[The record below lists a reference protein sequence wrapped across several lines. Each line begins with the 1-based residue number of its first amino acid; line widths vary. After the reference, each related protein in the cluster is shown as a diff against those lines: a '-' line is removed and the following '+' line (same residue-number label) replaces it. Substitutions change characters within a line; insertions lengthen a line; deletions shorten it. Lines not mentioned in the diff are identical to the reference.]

1 MALTYTTLNKV
12 KQLLLSNFSLHQG
25 GRRIDFSESYLN
37 LAPGEDN
44 VGNVAL
50 SRVDFDDSY
59 WGQAQFQATFTDTT
73 TVAYVIQPDPN
84 QNEVSLG
91 SGTRFDPFTATN
103 PYTST
108 DMFTVSPS
116 YWSGYSAVG
125 DLFGWRSNAILSN
138 EFAETIIE
146 GAEFCIDSGILRS
159 QKVSNSDRTQ
169 LIFSTTATTPK
180 PLQIAA
186 MYLGAYM
193 LYSAVHASSELSESE
208 AFQWFQLA
216 KNLVDDYVRSL
227 PSQGPQWLSR
237 PGMVSMSDRD
247 DTGNP
252 TFDGM
257 ALRQTVT
264 LSMDTVQS
272 YIRKYKKNVDYINYI
287 SPATVSLTD

>member
-1 MALTYTTLNKV
+1 MALTYTTLNLV

-37 LAPGEDN
+37 LAPGARN
-44 VGNVAL
+44 AGNAAL

-59 WGQAQFQATFTDTT
+59 WGQAQFRAVFIDTT

-84 QNEVSLG
+84 QNKVSLG
-91 SGTRFDPFTATN
+91 SGTRFDPFTAVN
-103 PYTST
+103 PYIST

-116 YWSGYSAVG
+116 YWSGYSATG
-125 DLFGWRSNAILSN
+125 DEFSWKSNALLSN
-138 EFAETIIE
+138 DFAETIIE

-159 QKVSNSDRTQ
+159 QKVTNSDRTK
-169 LIFSTTATTPK
+169 LIFSTTAATPK
-180 PLQIAA
+180 PLRIAA

-193 LYSAVHASSELSESE
+193 LYSAVHASSVLSESE

-227 PSQGPQWLSR
+227 PSRGPQWISR
-237 PGMVSMSDRD
+237 PGTVSMSQND
-247 DTGNP
+247 DIGNP

-257 ALRQTVT
+257 DLRQTVA
-264 LSMDTVQS
+264 LSFDDVQS
-272 YIRKYKKNVDYINYI
+272 RLRKYKKNIDYTNFR
-287 SPATVSLTD
+287 SPTVVLLTD